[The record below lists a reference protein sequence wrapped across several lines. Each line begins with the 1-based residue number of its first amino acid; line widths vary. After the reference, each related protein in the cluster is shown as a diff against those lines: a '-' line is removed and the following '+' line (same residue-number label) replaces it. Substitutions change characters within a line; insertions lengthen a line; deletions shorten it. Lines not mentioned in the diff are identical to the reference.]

1 MGHPLRKER
10 QIRMKPNT
18 HPEYH
23 EVIFFDSS
31 CDFKFLTRSTV
42 ETKGKEKMKWTDG
55 KEYPMIRIEV
65 SSESHPF
72 YTGKHKIMDTA
83 GRIDKFKQRFARSAE
98 KPVVAAP
105 VPAPKGKA
113 AASKAK

>member
-1 MGHPLRKER
+1 MRTSIHPD
-10 QIRMKPNT
+10 
-18 HPEYH
+18 YH

-42 ETKGKEKMKWTDG
+42 DTKGREKMKWTDG
-55 KEYPMIRIEV
+55 KEYPAIRIEV

-83 GRIDKFKQRFARSAE
+83 GRVEKFRQRHARTS
-98 KPVVAAP
+98 
-105 VPAPKGKA
+105 G
-113 AASKAK
+113 AASATKAETK